1 MLIQR
6 ISRYLIVLSFIIF
19 SISSCQED
27 SKMLFDQYQ
36 ETTGTWDKKDVKTF
50 VYDVQDTVQRHNLF
64 MNLRVNKS
72 YPYSNLFVIF
82 KIHQPNSDILIDT
95 LQFQMAKPDGTLLG
109 NSFSDVK
116 ESKLELKEG
125 YVFPEAGSYKF
136 SVEQVV
142 RELGEVEGV
151 NSLKG
156 VSEVGFRIEKQ

>member
-1 MLIQR
+1 
-6 ISRYLIVLSFIIF
+6 
-19 SISSCQED
+19 
-27 SKMLFDQYQ
+27 MLFDQYQ
-36 ETTGTWDKKDVKTF
+36 ETSGTWDKTDVKTF

-72 YPYSNLFVIF
+72 YPYCNLFVIF
-82 KIHQPNSDILIDT
+82 KIHQPDSDILVDT

-109 NSFSDVK
+109 NGFSDVK
-116 ESKLELKEG
+116 ESRLELKEG
-125 YVFPEAGSYKF
+125 YVFPKAGSYKF

-151 NSLKG
+151 SSLNG

>member
-1 MLIQR
+1 MQR
-6 ISRYLIVLSFIIF
+6 IISYLLVLSVLVL
-19 SISSCQED
+19 SSTSCQQD

-36 ETTGTWDKKDVKTF
+36 ETSGTWDKDDVKTF

-64 MNLRVNKS
+64 MNLRVNKN
-72 YPYSNLFVIF
+72 YPYSNVFVIF
-82 KIHQPNSDILIDT
+82 KIHQPNSDIMIDT

-109 NSFSDVK
+109 SGFSDVK

-125 YVFPEAGSYKF
+125 YVFPKPGSYKF

-142 RELGEVEGV
+142 RELGEVDGV